1 MASGNPGQGNKSAMD
16 EQSQEGTQCSK
27 LLKRDND
34 YISGLLA
41 KTEGSMPAG
50 ERRQKARGC
59 VTHPRLGMF
68 AENST
73 QECNHD
79 NFPYHLH

>member
-16 EQSQEGTQCSK
+16 EQSREGAQCSK
-27 LLKRDND
+27 LLNRD

-41 KTEGSMPAG
+41 KTEGSMLAG
-50 ERRQKARGC
+50 ERRQRARGC
-59 VTHPRLGMF
+59 VIHPRLGIF

-79 NFPYHLH
+79 NFPYH